1 VPAPDR
7 PPALTGGP
15 RLSAYSPAHSL
26 PSFPLTARWASPI
39 GTVCLAHAPALSV
52 LSRGPPVSLS
62 LTSRPHPPPWTRPR
76 THVLRPPPHALAPLE
91 PVPRSPTSPCSFAPS
106 VELSR
111 PLSRPA
117 HATRQVPPPITED
130 SRRSV
135 TAVESPSRPLPR

>member
-1 VPAPDR
+1 VPAPNR

-15 RLSAYSPAHSL
+15 RLSTYSPAHSL

-91 PVPRSPTSPCSFAPS
+91 PMPRSPTSPAHLRPQPSSLAPS
-106 VELSR
+106 LALLTR
-111 PLSRPA
+111 PDKFR
-117 HATRQVPPPITED
+117 
-130 SRRSV
+130 RRSPNTV
-135 TAVESPSRPLPR
+135 VVP